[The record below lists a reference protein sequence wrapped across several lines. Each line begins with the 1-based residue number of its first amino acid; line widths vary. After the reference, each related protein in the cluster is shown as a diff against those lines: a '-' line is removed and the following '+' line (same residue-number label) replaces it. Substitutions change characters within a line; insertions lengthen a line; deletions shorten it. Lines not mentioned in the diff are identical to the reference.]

1 MIPVVEAAS
10 KMSLKCRLF
19 SEFARQQLFRSSPA
33 CGLHISAT
41 YYAESKAVAGKKRAY
56 RKERFFC
63 FMVVIIV
70 FINDIYYFV

>member
-41 YYAESKAVAGKKRAY
+41 YYAESKAAAGKKRAY
-56 RKERFFC
+56 RIERFF
-63 FMVVIIV
+63 VLWLLL
-70 FINDIYYFV
+70 